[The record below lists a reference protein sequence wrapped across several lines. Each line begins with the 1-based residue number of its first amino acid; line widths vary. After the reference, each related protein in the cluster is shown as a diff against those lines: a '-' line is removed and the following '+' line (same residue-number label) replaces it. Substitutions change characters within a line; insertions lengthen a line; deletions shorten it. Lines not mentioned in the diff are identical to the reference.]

1 MTTFSSSRACFC
13 YTNDFA
19 ILQAGRIAG
28 YTQHMRAGGHGGQG
42 GNADEGWR
50 HNMSF
55 LAKLEALA
63 SSSVRAAE
71 KAAAKLIIVFTDTG
85 LTSALVAKY
94 RPSVPILTLVI
105 PRLVNEDL
113 RWKIVGRHVARQC
126 LLTRGLVPML
136 AAPSPDGEQVLRDAV
151 QAATS
156 RGLLGPGDHA
166 VCVEKISGDYCI
178 KMVSVDA
185 SGAGVQDAGTVPHTS
200 PLIRTSTLLDR

>member
-1 MTTFSSSRACFC
+1 M
-13 YTNDFA
+13 
-19 ILQAGRIAG
+19 
-28 YTQHMRAGGHGGQG
+28 
-42 GNADEGWR
+42 
-50 HNMSF
+50 F
-55 LAKLEALA
+55 LTKLEALA

-105 PRLVNEDL
+105 PRLVNDNLE
-113 RWKIVGRHVARQC
+113 WKIVGRHVARQC

-156 RGLLGPGDHA
+156 RKLLGPGDHA

-178 KMVSVDA
+178 KMVSMDA
-185 SGAGVQDAGTVPHTS
+185 TGLSVQDASQVPHSS
-200 PLIRTSTLLDR
+200 PLTRTSTSLRR